1 MRVGIFGG
9 SFDPIHLGHLW
20 IAESARETLA
30 LDVVRFVPA
39 YRSPLKENAAAATEK
54 QRIEMLQLAIGGHPN
69 FVLDERELRRG
80 GVSYTVDTLR
90 ELQSETPD
98 AELYLIMGADSLN
111 DFERWREP
119 LAICEIATLAVVAR
133 GGEALPDWERFLQ
146 LTDAET
152 TERMRRA
159 SIDVPLVQVSSRELR
174 QRVAEGRSIRYRV
187 PRSVECFIANQ
198 GLYRN
203 P

>member
-1 MRVGIFGG
+1 M
-9 SFDPIHLGHLW
+9 
-20 IAESARETLA
+20 
-30 LDVVRFVPA
+30 
-39 YRSPLKENAAAATEK
+39 
-54 QRIEMLQLAIGGHPN
+54 
-69 FVLDERELRRG
+69 LDERELRRG

-174 QRVAEGRSIRYRV
+174 SALRKEEVYG
-187 PRSVECFIANQ
+187 IACQ
-198 GLYRN
+198 EA
-203 P
+203 